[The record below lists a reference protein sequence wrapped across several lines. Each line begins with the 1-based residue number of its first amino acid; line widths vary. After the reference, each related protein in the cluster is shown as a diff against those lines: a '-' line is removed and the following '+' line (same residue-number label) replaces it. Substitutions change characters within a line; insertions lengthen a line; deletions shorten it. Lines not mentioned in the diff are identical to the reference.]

1 MLTDDHPQESM
12 IGVRDTCA
20 RSQPQVMER
29 TPGRPNHE
37 FDITIGLI
45 DWLIDHDRSGSSM
58 DRITTDLYLR
68 VFVAAYMMDRAL
80 LRPLST
86 HLWTWAALA

>member
-1 MLTDDHPQESM
+1 M

-37 FDITIGLI
+37 FDITIGL
-45 DWLIDHDRSGSSM
+45 M
-58 DRITTDLYLR
+58 N
-68 VFVAAYMMDRAL
+68 
-80 LRPLST
+80 
-86 HLWTWAALA
+86 